1 MSYQVLAR
9 KYRPRGFDDVV
20 GQEHAVRAL
29 KNALDLGQLH
39 HAYLFTGTRGVGKTT
54 LARIL
59 ANCLNCETGVTS
71 KPCGECGACRDIVAG
86 RFVDLIEV
94 DAASRTGVDDTREL
108 LNNVQ
113 YLPTNG
119 RYKVYLIDEVHM
131 LSTSS
136 FNALLKTLEEP
147 PEHVKFVLATTEAR
161 RIPVTVLSRCLQL
174 NLKNM
179 RPATIEAQLAEIL
192 TRESIEAEAAALRVI
207 ARAADGSMRDALS
220 ITDQAVAHGGG
231 SVREAEVTE
240 MLGVV
245 RSDEVGALLS
255 ALADHDVPQLLAAGD
270 ALAGR
275 AASLPDVVE
284 GLQRAFHDL
293 AVAAELDVAP
303 DEALTRFQGR
313 FSAEDL
319 QLCYQ
324 IALMGGRDMQFAPD
338 PKVGFDMT
346 LLRLAAFEPSTDD
359 SDERRASGQGNR
371 PQPSTKQPR
380 QRASAPP
387 AERGRAARVN
397 DRPAQGRPVAEARP
411 SVAPGPSPD
420 PATVESPP
428 HPAMQEARAPDGGTD
443 GGNVGGDV
451 GDNERRDALPPAES
465 MPPEQVLRDSAR
477 PAAPAVAT
485 SAADLEPQPAA
496 SSEWHEIVAA
506 MAPQGVTAMVL
517 ENANLLEKG
526 DGVWRIALDPGH
538 EAILNDKQRA
548 EVANLASRYAGHAVR
563 VAIEIDALAQETP
576 AARRTR
582 MRARQEEA
590 AREALLQD
598 DNARALIDEFD
609 GRIER
614 ITPIGQA
621 SEGATK

>member
-9 KYRPRGFDDVV
+9 KYRPREFDDVV

-59 ANCLNCETGVTS
+59 ARCLNCETGVTS
-71 KPCGECGACRDIVAG
+71 TPCGQCSACNDIVDG

-179 RPATIEAQLAEIL
+179 RPATIEAQLAQIL
-192 TRESIEAEAAALRVI
+192 EEESIEAESAALRVI

-231 SVREAEVTE
+231 SVREGEVTE

-255 ALADHDVPQLLAAGD
+255 ALAEHDVPQLLSAGD
-270 ALAGR
+270 ALAER
-275 AASLPDVVE
+275 SANLPDVVE

-303 DEALTRFQGR
+303 DESLGRFQGR

-346 LLRLAAFEPSTDD
+346 LIRLAAFEPSGEPGNEAHGDGQASGTTPAGAPPPRQAQGP
-359 SDERRASGQGNR
+359 SGGRASR
-371 PQPSTKQPR
+371 PPMRPKGAQVAKP
-380 QRASAPP
+380 AP
-387 AERGRAARVN
+387 AA
-397 DRPAQGRPVAEARP
+397 AQE
-411 SVAPGPSPD
+411 
-420 PATVESPP
+420 EPP
-428 HPAMQEARAPDGGTD
+428 
-443 GGNVGGDV
+443 
-451 GDNERRDALPPAES
+451 
-465 MPPEQVLRDSAR
+465 PPEPPPDEPPPEEGRL
-477 PAAPAVAT
+477 AVPGKAEC
-485 SAADLEPQPAA
+485 LP
-496 SSEWHEIVAA
+496 SEWHDIVAA

-526 DGVWRIALDPGH
+526 DDAWRIGLDPSH

-548 EVANLASRYAGHAVR
+548 EVTSLASRYAGRSVR
-563 VAIEIDALAQETP
+563 VAIEIGTLSEETP
-576 AARRTR
+576 AARRVRIRTEQEES
-582 MRARQEEA
+582 ARQT
-590 AREALLQD
+590 LMQD
-598 DNARALIDEFD
+598 GAVRSLIDEFD
-609 GRIER
+609 GRIESV
-614 ITPIGQA
+614 TPIGPAAQGA
-621 SEGATK
+621 LSAGEREGPPLA

>member
-380 QRASAPP
+380 QGASAPP

-411 SVAPGPSPD
+411 SVAPGSSPD
-420 PATVESPP
+420 LATVESPP
-428 HPAMQEARAPDGGTD
+428 HPAMQEALAPDEGNNAGNGG
-443 GGNVGGDV
+443 G
-451 GDNERRDALPPAES
+451 NERRVALPPGES

-477 PAAPAVAT
+477 PAASAVAT

-496 SSEWHEIVAA
+496 SGEWHEIVAA

-598 DNARALIDEFD
+598 NNARALIDEFD

-614 ITPIGQA
+614 ITPIAEA

>member
-346 LLRLAAFEPSTDD
+346 LLRLAAFEPSKDG
-359 SDERRASGQGNR
+359 SDERRAGGQGNR

-380 QRASAPP
+380 QGASAPP

-411 SVAPGPSPD
+411 PVAPGPSPD
-420 PATVESPP
+420 LATVESPP

-443 GGNVGGDV
+443 GSNVGDNV

-496 SSEWHEIVAA
+496 SGEWHEIVAA

>member
-71 KPCGECGACRDIVAG
+71 TPCGVCSACQDIVAG

-179 RPATIEAQLAEIL
+179 RPATIETQLAQIL
-192 TRESIEAEAAALRVI
+192 ERESIEAEAGALRVI

-245 RSDEVGALLS
+245 RSDEVGALLT
-255 ALADHDVPQLLAAGD
+255 ALADHDVQQLLAAGD
-270 ALAGR
+270 ALADR

-293 AVAAELDVAP
+293 AIAAELDVAP

-346 LLRLAAFEPSTDD
+346 LLRLAAFEPSAAGG
-359 SDERRASGQGNR
+359 DERRASDQGKS
-371 PQPSTKQPR
+371 PEPSVKR
-380 QRASAPP
+380 QAANARS
-387 AERGRAARVN
+387 AERGRDVGVN
-397 DRPAQGRPVAEARP
+397 DAPTEGRPVAEAGP
-411 SVAPGPSPD
+411 PVAPGPPADPVLAQSPRQ
-420 PATVESPP
+420 
-428 HPAMQEARAPDGGTD
+428 PAMEQAPPPDGGD
-443 GGNVGGDV
+443 EGW
-451 GDNERRDALPPAES
+451 DARTPAEPAPPEPGPEDSVPPPAS
-465 MPPEQVLRDSAR
+465 TL
-477 PAAPAVAT
+477 T
-485 SAADLEPQPAA
+485 SAAPKEQPAA
-496 SSEWHEIVAA
+496 SGEWHEIVAA

-526 DGVWRIALDPGH
+526 DSVWRIALDPGH

-548 EVANLASRYAGHAVR
+548 EVATLASRYAGHAVR
-563 VAIEIDALAQETP
+563 VAIEIGALAKETP

-582 MRARQEEA
+582 IRAQQEEA
-590 AREALLQD
+590 ARETLLQD
-598 DNARALIDEFD
+598 DAARALIEEFD
-609 GRIER
+609 GRVER
-614 ITPIGQA
+614 VTSIAPA

>member
-1 MSYQVLAR
+1 MLAR

-346 LLRLAAFEPSTDD
+346 LLRLAAFEPSTDG

-411 SVAPGPSPD
+411 SVAPGSSPD

-443 GGNVGGDV
+443 GGDV

-496 SSEWHEIVAA
+496 SGEWHEIVAA

>member
-71 KPCGECGACRDIVAG
+71 TPCGECGACRDIVAG

-179 RPATIEAQLAEIL
+179 RPATVEAQLAQIL
-192 TRESIEAEAAALRVI
+192 EEESIEAEAEALRVI

-245 RSDEVGALLS
+245 REGEVGALLS
-255 ALADHDVPQLLAAGD
+255 ALADHDVGQLLAAGD
-270 ALAGR
+270 ALAER
-275 AASLPDVVE
+275 AANLPDVVE

-303 DEALTRFQGR
+303 DESLSRFQGR

-346 LLRLAAFEPSTDD
+346 LIRLAAFEPSGEGG
-359 SDERRASGQGNR
+359 DEVHGNGQGRPPPRSATPRPQARASM
-371 PQPSTKQPR
+371 
-380 QRASAPP
+380 SAPRDRQEP
-387 AERGRAARVN
+387 DIPPPQESASRADVGAGTPQ
-397 DRPAQGRPVAEARP
+397 DRPARPPVA
-411 SVAPGPSPD
+411 
-420 PATVESPP
+420 
-428 HPAMQEARAPDGGTD
+428 
-443 GGNVGGDV
+443 
-451 GDNERRDALPPAES
+451 
-465 MPPEQVLRDSAR
+465 
-477 PAAPAVAT
+477 
-485 SAADLEPQPAA
+485 AA
-496 SSEWHEIVAA
+496 SSPPAFEQPPAPEPPPDDAAPVQPQPPPAVGAPASATIEAHVQAQPTSGDWHEIVAA

-526 DGVWRIALDPGH
+526 DNVWRIALDASH
-538 EAILNDKQRA
+538 AAILNDKQRA
-548 EVANLASRYAGHAVR
+548 EVTNLASRYAGHSVR
-563 VAIEIDALAQETP
+563 VAIEIGTLAEETP
-576 AARRTR
+576 AARRSR
-582 MRARQEEA
+582 IRARQEET
-590 AREALLQD
+590 ARQALMQD
-598 DNARALIDEFD
+598 DAVRSLIEQFD
-609 GRIER
+609 GRIESV
-614 ITPIGQA
+614 TPIAPTDQ
-621 SEGATK
+621 GATR